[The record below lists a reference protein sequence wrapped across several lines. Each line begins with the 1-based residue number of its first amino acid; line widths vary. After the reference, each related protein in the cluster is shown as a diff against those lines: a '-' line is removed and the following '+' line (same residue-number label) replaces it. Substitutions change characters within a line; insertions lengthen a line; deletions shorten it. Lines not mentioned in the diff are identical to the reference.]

1 MDLSYLSQESVN
13 SLRGDHKNYLQQY
26 LPRLAHT
33 THAVDILNKLRNTKR
48 ESVDAMKHVHLI
60 SSLITLQ
67 NKV

>member
-33 THAVDILNKLRNTKR
+33 THAVDTLNKKYQERKCRCHETCSLNIQSYSTTK
-48 ESVDAMKHVHLI
+48 
-60 SSLITLQ
+60 
-67 NKV
+67 